1 MLMEKNKHYVENF
14 KLNTLLEKMHD
25 ISEKSLNKFSYN
37 DAHKMFLTRMTTLPK
52 YEIRWESFKQIC
64 CLCSVVV
71 LSLKPVIKGWMHEWM
86 IEGRIILHF

>member
-1 MLMEKNKHYVENF
+1 MEKNKHYVENF

-52 YEIRWESFKQIC
+52 YEIR
-64 CLCSVVV
+64 
-71 LSLKPVIKGWMHEWM
+71 
-86 IEGRIILHF
+86 